1 LNGTDFGIFGVLLKL
16 EFEALATYING
27 PLYCMLGLE
36 VNKTMEMLPAFVFDI
51 YFYVSRNDQD
61 FGLFG
66 SSYWLDSMTKLWSTS
81 DAVSKYFMY
90 GYDEATYD
98 TVSNFETET
107 YVEVRE
113 QPGSS
118 LTIQTYPKTAIVHYV
133 SYNNYSYMD
142 WLADMGGVLSIAVA
156 LFVFTASTITKLAQR
171 GKMFYTS
178 YGILPLFSL
187 PHRNAE
193 ELAKLRLIV
202 FDALGIT
209 ELEYFEQR
217 HNAVSS

>member
-16 EFEALATYING
+16 EFEDLATYIKG

-36 VNKTMEMLPAFVFDI
+36 VNKTREMLPAFAFEI
-51 YFYVSRNDQD
+51 YFFVSRNDQN

-66 SSYWLDSMTKLWSTS
+66 SSYWIESMIKLWSRS
-81 DAVSKYFMY
+81 DAVSKYFVY
-90 GYDEATYD
+90 GYDEKTYD

-133 SYNNYSYMD
+133 SYSNYSYMD
-142 WLADMGGVLSIAVA
+142 WLADMGGVLSLAVA
-156 LFVFTASTITKLAQR
+156 LFFFTASTITKLAQR
-171 GKMFYTS
+171 GKIFYRS

-193 ELAKLRLIV
+193 ELAKLRSIV
-202 FDALGIT
+202 LDALGIT
-209 ELEYFEQR
+209 ELEYFE
-217 HNAVSS
+217 